1 MTDLGHRAPLD
12 DALFL
17 WLPGHRSPRTTGA
30 ARTATEPPETAAR
43 AARSPGGGQ
52 AARLDGGHLTVGEGL
67 RVTGTRMTLYLRL
80 RAAEGGWNG
89 PILARADPEDRHG
102 IILRATPRELEYI
115 WHTTPLQQRV
125 TPQWWEE
132 ASRRDLEPD
141 FVDGVLRLS
150 VPLAHIGPD
159 GWHDILVRFDHA
171 RLELFVDGVLVDEE
185 WPHGGLSDFRG
196 PFLLGAGCEDGRL
209 QPGFRGLIAH
219 LAIWDRALTDEEISA
234 LYGGPERVA
243 RRELE
248 ILGPPPEG
256 IQYFKPRGHNAFAG
270 DCIPF
275 WHDGVFHLFYL
286 HDRRHHHSKWSQGA
300 HQYAHATT
308 TDLVHWDHHP
318 LAVPII
324 EPWEC
329 SMGTG
334 DVIFHDGTFRILYTD
349 CGGRCAFRDKT
360 HRGDWIFVA
369 ESTDGIHFHKDL
381 RPFLPGGDCEVF
393 QDPATGLFHL
403 IRSGVERLVSTDLR
417 NWREAPGEFL
427 ALREGISHECPN
439 HFEWNGWF
447 YYILGRAGLWR
458 SRSALGPWEEIAP
471 NVYDGL
477 MVPKVAAFGD
487 DRRILAGFLPA
498 PEWGGNIVL
507 RELLQDDD
515 GTLQMGFVPELAPA
529 VGERER
535 LEALPVRGQVEAADA
550 SVRLSGRGGL
560 AVAALEPVPAEARI
574 TLRIAPGPDA
584 RAFGV
589 CFRGQGD
596 YEAGCELRFEPDRGR
611 AQWGTPHDGGLAP
624 EATDPWA
631 SGLNFAIDGL
641 DCLRRPFTLEAILRG
656 SIIDVC
662 IDGRRTMIT
671 RRLDGTTGDRLFLFS
686 DGGEVRFDETD
697 VTALGAL
704 RHKGQPERH

>member
-1 MTDLGHRAPLD
+1 MTDLGNHAPLD
-12 DALFL
+12 DALLL
-17 WLPGHRSPRTTGA
+17 WLPGHSPSRTTGA
-30 ARTATEPPETAAR
+30 ARTATERSETEAR
-43 AARSPGGGQ
+43 AARRPGGGQ
-52 AARLDGGHLTVGEGL
+52 AAQLDGGYLTVGEGL
-67 RVTGTRMTLYLRL
+67 EVTGTRMTLCLRL
-80 RAAEGGWNG
+80 RAAEEGWNG
-89 PILARADPEDRHG
+89 PILARADPADRHG
-102 IILRATPRELEYI
+102 VILRATTRELEYI

-132 ASRRDLEPD
+132 ARRRDLDPD

-159 GWHDILVRFDHA
+159 GWHDILVRFDNA
-171 RLELFVDGVLVDEE
+171 RIELFIDGVLVDEE
-185 WPHGGLSDFRG
+185 WPHGPLDGFSG
-196 PFLLGAGCEDGRL
+196 PFLLGAGYADGRL
-209 QPGFRGLIAH
+209 QPGFQGLIER
-219 LAIWDRALTDEEISA
+219 LAIWDRALSDAEITA
-234 LYGGPERVA
+234 LSGGPEHVA

-248 ILGPPPEG
+248 ILGPPHQG

-308 TDLVHWDHHP
+308 TDLRHWQHHP
-318 LAVPII
+318 LAVPIV

-334 DVIFHDGTFRILYTD
+334 DVIFHDGTFHIFYTD
-349 CGGRCAFRDKT
+349 CGGRCAYREKT
-360 HRGDWIFVA
+360 HHGDWIFVA

-381 RPFLPGGDCEVF
+381 QPLLPGGDCEVF
-393 QDPATGLFHL
+393 QDPETGLFHL
-403 IRSGVERLVSTDLR
+403 IRSGVERLVSADLR
-417 NWREAPGEFL
+417 NWQEAAGEFL
-427 ALREGISHECPN
+427 TLREGISQECPN

-458 SRSALGPWEEIAP
+458 SRSALGPLEQIAP
-471 NVYDGL
+471 NVYGGL
-477 MVPKVAAFGD
+477 MVPKVAAFGA

-507 RELLQDDD
+507 RELLQDED

-529 VGERER
+529 VGERAKFR
-535 LEALPVRGQVEAADA
+535 VLFLRGEVDTADA
-550 SVRLSGRGGL
+550 RVSLKATDGL
-560 AVAALEPVPAEARI
+560 AVAALAPVPAEARI

-584 RAFGV
+584 RAFGI
-589 CFRGQGD
+589 CFRGQGE
-596 YEAGCELRFEPDRGR
+596 YQSGCELRFEPGRGR
-611 AQWGTPHDGGLAP
+611 AQWGTPQGGGLAP

-631 SGLNFAIDGL
+631 SGLNFAIAGL
-641 DCLRRPFTLEAILRG
+641 DCLRRPFTLEAILHG

-671 RRLDGTTGDRLFLFS
+671 RRLDRTTGDRLFLFS
-686 DGGEVRFDETD
+686 DGAEVGFQAIEVRP
-697 VTALGAL
+697 LGA
-704 RHKGQPERH
+704 